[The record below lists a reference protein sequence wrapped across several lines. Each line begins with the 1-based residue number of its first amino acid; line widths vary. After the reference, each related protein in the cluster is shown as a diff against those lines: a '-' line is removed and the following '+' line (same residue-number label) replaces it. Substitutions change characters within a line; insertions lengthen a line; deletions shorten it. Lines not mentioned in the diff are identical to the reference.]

1 MQEVG
6 HIERLLDFK
15 ELKGVSFPEGT
26 WTIQLIF
33 NGESGAAICNECAR
47 LPAVLATQIVHY
59 AIIVNINTLV

>member
-26 WTIQLIF
+26 WTSQLIF
-33 NGESGAAICNECAR
+33 NGRAAQPFVTNVQG
-47 LPAVLATQIVHY
+47 LPRHTVLAVLATQIKKKTQV
-59 AIIVNINTLV
+59 